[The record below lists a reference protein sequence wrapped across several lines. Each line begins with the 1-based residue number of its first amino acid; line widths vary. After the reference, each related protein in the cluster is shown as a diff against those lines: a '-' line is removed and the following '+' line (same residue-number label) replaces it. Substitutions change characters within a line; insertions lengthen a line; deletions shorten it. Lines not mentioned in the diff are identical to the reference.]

1 MHYLIESSSEEI
13 CLSLDIIC
21 SLKLTVFLK
30 LFSPKAIR
38 ILEQIMLV
46 DKYLCIFLHQMEA
59 IVYM

>member
-1 MHYLIESSSEEI
+1 MHCLIESSSEEI
-13 CLSLDIIC
+13 NLSLDIVC

-30 LFSPKAIR
+30 LLSSKAIG

>member
-1 MHYLIESSSEEI
+1 MHCLIESSSEEI
-13 CLSLDIIC
+13 YLSLDIVC

-30 LFSPKAIR
+30 LLSSKAIG